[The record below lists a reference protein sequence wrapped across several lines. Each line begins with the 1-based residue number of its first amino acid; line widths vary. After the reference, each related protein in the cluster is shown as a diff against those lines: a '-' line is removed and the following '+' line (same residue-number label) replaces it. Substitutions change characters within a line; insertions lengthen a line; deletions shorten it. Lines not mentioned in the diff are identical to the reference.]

1 MKTINY
7 IKEYFYFT
15 RSERNGI
22 RILIVI
28 MTCLFFVP
36 GIISSIIPEEKID
49 FSDFKNELEG
59 LLISLDNPA
68 KKEHQ
73 SKNISSVQQDY
84 FSFDPNTASK
94 QELIKLGFSKK
105 TVNTIKSYLKAGG
118 RFYEKKDLLKIY
130 GLNEDKYSDLEPY
143 INIKKEYRSENILN
157 MNIDLNSS
165 DSSEFI
171 NLPGIGPKLAKRIVK
186 FRNLLG
192 GFIIKD
198 QMLEVYGIKQDV
210 YENIKERIF
219 IDTLKII
226 KIDINFANIKDLSR
240 HPYLDYQNARKII
253 NYRSQKGMFSHVNE
267 LNSNDLLNDSIF
279 SKVSGY
285 IMIRK
290 KFE

>member
-49 FSDFKNELEG
+49 FSDFKNELDG
-59 LLISLDNPA
+59 LLISVDNPA

-157 MNIDLNSS
+157 MNIDLNSA

-171 NLPGIGPKLAKRIVK
+171 KLPG
-186 FRNLLG
+186 
-192 GFIIKD
+192 
-198 QMLEVYGIKQDV
+198 
-210 YENIKERIF
+210 
-219 IDTLKII
+219 
-226 KIDINFANIKDLSR
+226 
-240 HPYLDYQNARKII
+240 
-253 NYRSQKGMFSHVNE
+253 
-267 LNSNDLLNDSIF
+267 
-279 SKVSGY
+279 
-285 IMIRK
+285 
-290 KFE
+290 